1 MIYEEHGATT
11 ATAITEQ
18 DESVDYM
25 HIYIYYHYERRNDAK
40 EHWETFKTNRLG

>member
-1 MIYEEHGATT
+1 MIYEEHGATK

-25 HIYIYYHYERRNDAK
+25 HIYRYYQ
-40 EHWETFKTNRLG
+40 